1 MANGSVMALKLVL
14 RGFGV
19 NVDDLEKKISEG
31 EKIVR
36 EFDVNELRAGLQTIL
51 DYRQDQAQN
60 SLRMKA
66 IMETLGIVDP
76 IALTELPPI
85 EEERNDGTDQ
95 F

>member
-19 NVDDLEKKISEG
+19 NVDDVEKKISEG

-36 EFDVNELRAGLQTIL
+36 EFDMNELRAGLQVIL

-60 SLRMKA
+60 ELRMKA
-66 IMETLGIVDP
+66 IMEKLEIADP
-76 IALTELPPI
+76 VAFDVFPTT
-85 EEERNDGTDQ
+85 EERNDGTDQ